1 MALAMGNRSKAL
13 LWNQNKHMQTLLAE
27 SEKGAD
33 QEPSNLRVGIQGFPG
48 AFHEIAA
55 RFCFE
60 GRGLDIVPC
69 FTFEELVEKL
79 EAGEEMDAALMAIE
93 NSLAGSLMS
102 NYKLLDQSKLVAVGE
117 VYLRVKQNLM
127 VLPGVKLEDLTEVH
141 SHPVAIEQCLE
152 FFRQYPHIQ
161 LIRTE
166 DTALSARNI
175 REKGLHNVGA
185 IASTLAAELYNME
198 ILAEGIETNKKNYTR
213 FLVLQRTDQAVFDPK
228 ADKISISFGVS
239 HTVGSLHKV
248 LAILAAY
255 NLNMSKI
262 QSAPI
267 VGRPWEYRLFIDYV
281 AEGLVSVD
289 QAYNAL
295 QPVTHDLKLLGAYK
309 QGQLFDY

>member
-1 MALAMGNRSKAL
+1 
-13 LWNQNKHMQTLLAE
+13 MQTLLAE
-27 SEKGAD
+27 NENEAD
-33 QEPSNLRVGIQGFPG
+33 QESANLRVGIQGFPG

-55 RFCFE
+55 RLCFE
-60 GRGLDIVPC
+60 SRPIDIVPC
-69 FTFEELVEKL
+69 LTFEELVDKL
-79 EAGEEMDAALMAIE
+79 EAGQEMDAALMAIE

-102 NYKLLDQSKLVAVGE
+102 NYKLLDQANLLAVGE

-127 VLPGVKLEDLTEVH
+127 VLPGVKIEDLTEVH
-141 SHPVAIEQCLE
+141 SHPVAIEQCLD

-175 REKGLHNVGA
+175 REKGWHHVGA
-185 IASTLAAELYNME
+185 IASSLAAELYEME
-198 ILAEGIETNKKNYTR
+198 ILAESIETNKKNYTR
-213 FLVLQRTDQAVFDPK
+213 FLVLQRADQAVTDPD

-255 NLNMSKI
+255 NFNMSKI

-267 VGRPWEYRLFIDYV
+267 IGQPWEYRLFIDYV
-281 AEGLVSVD
+281 AEGHVSVD
-289 QAYNAL
+289 QAYEAL
-295 QPVTHDLKLLGAYK
+295 RPVTHNLKLLGAYK
-309 QGQLFDY
+309 QGVLYDY